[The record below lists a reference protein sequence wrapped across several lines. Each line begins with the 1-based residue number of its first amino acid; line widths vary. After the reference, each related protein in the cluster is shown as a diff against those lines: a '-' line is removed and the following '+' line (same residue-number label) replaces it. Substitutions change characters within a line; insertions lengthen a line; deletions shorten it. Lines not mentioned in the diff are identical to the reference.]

1 MAEYT
6 YKDVIIDPTS
16 EEARNCI
23 GKKCYHADNPTS
35 CIDYANS
42 NYSIR
47 LATLSNILPKG
58 QYPFNFKNNN
68 RYCFSCIIPKKEEPK
83 PEPKYVPFR
92 NSGEFISEFEDN
104 TPIMH
109 IYGLWVYE
117 KIGEFDER
125 VPRLV
130 TEMWG
135 DGVIVGSD
143 THTTKWKDLLERFV
157 FENNEPCGK
166 LQEEK

>member
-1 MAEYT
+1 
-6 YKDVIIDPTS
+6 
-16 EEARNCI
+16 
-23 GKKCYHADNPTS
+23 
-35 CIDYANS
+35 
-42 NYSIR
+42 
-47 LATLSNILPKG
+47 
-58 QYPFNFKNNN
+58 
-68 RYCFSCIIPKKEEPK
+68 
-83 PEPKYVPFR
+83 
-92 NSGEFISEFEDN
+92 
-104 TPIMH
+104 MH

-130 TEMWG
+130 TELWS

-143 THTTKWKDLLERFV
+143 SNTTKWKDLLERFV